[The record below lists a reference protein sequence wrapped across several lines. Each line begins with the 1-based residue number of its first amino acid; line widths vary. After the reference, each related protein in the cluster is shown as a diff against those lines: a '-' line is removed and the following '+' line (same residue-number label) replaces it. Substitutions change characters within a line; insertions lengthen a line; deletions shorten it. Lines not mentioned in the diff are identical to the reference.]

1 VPADPLEA
9 PFFMT
14 WSRPISVWLAPA
26 LLVALG
32 VLAILTDA
40 WGVQSALSNRLF
52 DSFQR
57 HAPRIPVGSPVR
69 VLELPALDEDNLVR
83 VTRALTLS
91 GARLVVFTAPVAN
104 APSPQSLA
112 ARLPPGSDAARAA
125 LATLP
130 EPGHELAAELRKIK
144 GVVPV
149 MLGAPGREPHI
160 RTRFVYRGAG
170 DPFGQVPRF
179 YGAAAPGA
187 LLEDN
192 AAGTAAPNLIT
203 DADGV
208 VRRLPLAS
216 HLGDG
221 PKAGLVPGLAA
232 EAWRVARGRPDIT
245 VISDERNPLSFLKG
259 VGIAALES
267 DSPIPA
273 DSDGTIR
280 LHYAADASARLL
292 DAANLEDT
300 AAKDAIVVVGAKGA
314 LMVTPFGPASIAGVT
329 AEGIENLLSGD
340 VLSRPGWMPFAEA
353 LLLAVLGA
361 AMTLLLRFGLGWTAA
376 FVFAAIAALGLGAW
390 YLYAGQSM
398 LADAATPGLALLLAF
413 AGGAM
418 AYLHDMRRAYAGL
431 RMAFSDSLPRATIE
445 KIARRPELLHI
456 EGESRIVTYLVCGV
470 RHQQGLADAFKGDAA
485 GFTNMMQ
492 RVLTP
497 LIDQALA
504 HGGTID
510 RLTADGFACFWNAP
524 LDDAD
529 HALHACEAANG
540 MAIMSSRVTES
551 LAVLHASKDAP
562 PLVEIGVGVATG
574 PVVAGAFGGAG
585 RLGYSVNGDVVVLAQ
600 RVQALSY
607 LYGPALIV
615 ADQAKRA
622 AERGFAF
629 LEVDTIA
636 GPDNAPVTLHAIM
649 GNPVARASPKFRALT
664 VFHDHIFQ
672 AIRKQQW
679 QMARELIAQCR
690 RLSGASQKM
699 YDLHLTRIAYYEKHP
714 PGENW
719 DGAFRTILE

>member
-1 VPADPLEA
+1 
-9 PFFMT
+9 MT

-40 WGVQSALSNRLF
+40 WGVQGALSNRLF

-57 HAPRIPVGSPVR
+57 HAPRTPSGAPVQ
-69 VLELPALDEDNLVR
+69 VLELPSLDEDSLVR
-83 VTRALTLS
+83 VTRALALT

-104 APSPQSLA
+104 ALSPQSLA
-112 ARLPPGSDAARAA
+112 ARLPPGNDAARAA

-130 EPGHELAAELRKIK
+130 EPGHELAAALQRIK
-144 GVVPV
+144 GIVPV
-149 MLGAPGREPHI
+149 VLGAPGREPHI
-160 RTRFVYRGAG
+160 RTRFVYRGAS

-179 YGAAAPGA
+179 YGAAAPAA

-192 AAGTAAPNLIT
+192 AAGTAAPNLIA

-208 VRRLPLAS
+208 VRRMPLALR
-216 HLGDG
+216 LGTG
-221 PKAGLVPGLAA
+221 PKGGLVPGLAA
-232 EAWRVARGRPDIT
+232 EAWRVARGKAEIV
-245 VISDERNPLSFLKG
+245 VISDERDPLSFFRG

-267 DSPIPA
+267 DSPIA
-273 DSDGTIR
+273 SGIASGSDGMIR
-280 LHYAADASARLL
+280 LRYAADASVRQLDPARLDGATL
-292 DAANLEDT
+292 
-300 AAKDAIVVVGAKGA
+300 KDAIVVVGAKGA
-314 LMVTPFGPASIAGVT
+314 LVATPFGPASIASVT
-329 AEGIENLLSGD
+329 ADAIENLISGD
-340 VLSRPGWMPFAEA
+340 VLSRPSWMRLAEA
-353 LLLAVLGA
+353 LVLALLGTG
-361 AMTLLLRFGLGWTAA
+361 MILLLRFGLGWTAA
-376 FVFAAIAALGLGAW
+376 FVFAALAGLGLGSW
-390 YLYAGQSM
+390 HLYASQSV
-398 LADAATPGLALLLAF
+398 LADAMTPGLALLLAF
-413 AGGAM
+413 ASGAA
-418 AYLHDMRRAYAGL
+418 AYLFDMQKAHAGL

-456 EGESRIVTYLVCGV
+456 EGETRIVTYLVCGV
-470 RHQQGLADAFKGDAA
+470 RHQQGLADAFKGNAA
-485 GFTNMMQ
+485 GFTSMMQ

-510 RLTADGFACFWNAP
+510 RLTADGFAAFWNAP
-524 LDDAD
+524 LDDPD

-551 LAVLHASKDAP
+551 LAALHADAP

-585 RLGYSVNGDVVVLAQ
+585 RLGYSVNGDAVVLAQ
-600 RVQALSY
+600 RIQALSY

-615 ADQAKRA
+615 ADDAKRA

-636 GPDNAPVTLHAIM
+636 GSDNRPVTLHAIM

-699 YDLHLTRIAYYEKHP
+699 YDLHLARIAWYEKHP

>member
-1 VPADPLEA
+1 
-9 PFFMT
+9 MT

-40 WGVQSALSNRLF
+40 WGVESALAGRLF

-57 HAPRIPVGSPVR
+57 HAPRIQAGPLVR
-69 VLELPALDEDNLVR
+69 VVDLPSLDEDSLVR
-83 VTRALTLS
+83 TTRALALA
-91 GARLVVFTAPVAN
+91 GARLVVFTAPVAS

-112 ARLPPGSDAARAA
+112 ARLPPGSDVARAA

-130 EPGHELAAELRKIK
+130 EPGHELAAELQKIK

-149 MLGAPGREPHI
+149 VLGTAGREPHI
-160 RTRFVYRGAG
+160 RTRFVYRGAS
-170 DPFGQVPRF
+170 DPFGLVPGF
-179 YGAAAPGA
+179 ANATSPPA

-192 AAGTAAPNLIT
+192 AAGTAAANLIT

-208 VRRLPLAS
+208 VRRIPMALR
-216 HLGDG
+216 LGG
-221 PKAGLVPGLAA
+221 GVVPGLAA
-232 EAWRVARGRPDIT
+232 EAWRLARGRPDLI
-245 VISDERNPLSFLKG
+245 VLSDERNPMSFLRG
-259 VGIAALES
+259 VGIAAL
-267 DSPIPA
+267 DADRPIA
-273 DSDGTIR
+273 TDSDGTIR

-292 DAANLEDT
+292 DADRLDDAPL
-300 AAKDAIVVVGAKGA
+300 KDAIVVVGAKGA
-314 LMVTPFGPASIAGVT
+314 LVETPFGPASISSVT
-329 AEGIENLLSGD
+329 AEGIENLLSGQ
-340 VLSRPGWMPFAEA
+340 VLSRPDGMRFAEA
-353 LLLAVLGA
+353 LVLALLGGA
-361 AMTLLLRFGLGWTAA
+361 MILLLRFGLGWTAV
-376 FVFAAIAALGLGAW
+376 FVFAAIAGLGLGAW
-390 YLYAGQSM
+390 YLYIGQS
-398 LADAATPGLALLLAF
+398 LQADAATPALGLLLAF
-413 AGGAM
+413 AGGAA
-418 AYLHDMRRAYAGL
+418 AYLHDVNRAYAGL
-431 RMAFSDSLPRATIE
+431 RLAFADSLPRATIE

-456 EGESRIVTYLVCGV
+456 EGETRTVTYLVCGV
-470 RHQQGLADAFKGDAA
+470 RHQQGLADAYKGNAA
-485 GFTNMMQ
+485 GFTTMMQ

-510 RLTADGFACFWNAP
+510 RLTADGFAAFWNAP

-540 MAIMSSRVTES
+540 MAIMSSRVTDS
-551 LAVLHASKDAP
+551 LAALHAGGDAP

-585 RLGYSVNGDVVVLAQ
+585 RLGYSVNGDAVVLAQ
-600 RVQALSY
+600 RIQALSY
-607 LYGPALIV
+607 RYGPALII
-615 ADQAKRA
+615 ADDTKRA

-636 GPDNAPVTLHAIM
+636 GPDNRPVTLHAIM

-690 RLSGASQKM
+690 RLSGASQKI

>member
-1 VPADPLEA
+1 
-9 PFFMT
+9 MT

-40 WGVQSALSNRLF
+40 WGVQGALSNRLF

-57 HAPRIPVGSPVR
+57 HAARIQIGAPVQ
-69 VLELPALDEDNLVR
+69 VLELPALDEDSLVR
-83 VTRALTLS
+83 VTRALTLA
-91 GARLVVFTAPVAN
+91 GAKLVVFTAPVAN

-160 RTRFVYRGAG
+160 RTRFVYRGAS
-170 DPFGQVPRF
+170 DPFGQVPRL
-179 YGAAAPGA
+179 YGTAAPGA

-192 AAGTAAPNLIT
+192 AAGTAAPNLIA
-203 DADGV
+203 DEDGV
-208 VRRLPLAS
+208 VRRLPLALRS
-216 HLGDG
+216 GN
-221 PKAGLVPGLAA
+221 GLVPGLAA
-232 EAWRVARGRPDIT
+232 EAWRVARGKPDIT
-245 VISDERNPLSFLKG
+245 VLSDERNPLSFLKG

-267 DSPIPA
+267 QSPIAA

-280 LHYAADASARLL
+280 LHYAADASVRQL
-292 DAANLEDT
+292 DADNLDD
-300 AAKDAIVVVGAKGA
+300 AAVKDAIVVVGAKGA
-314 LMVTPFGPASIAGVT
+314 LVTTPFGPASIAGVT

-340 VLSRPGWMPFAEA
+340 VLSRPGWMRLAEA
-353 LLLAVLGA
+353 LALALLGT
-361 AMTLLLRFGLGWTAA
+361 AMILLLRFGLGWTAA
-376 FVFAAIAALGLGAW
+376 FVFAAIAGLGLGSW
-390 YLYAGQSM
+390 YLYAGSSV
-398 LADAATPGLALLLAF
+398 LADAATPGLMLLLAF
-413 AGGAM
+413 AGGTI
-418 AYLHDMRRAYAGL
+418 AYLRDMRRAYAGL

-445 KIARRPELLHI
+445 KIARRPDLLHI

-470 RHQQGLADAFKGDAA
+470 RHQQGLADAYRGDAA
-485 GFTNMMQ
+485 GFTTMMQ

-510 RLTADGFACFWNAP
+510 RLTADGFAAFWNAP

-540 MAIMSSRVTES
+540 MAIMSSRVTDS
-551 LAVLHASKDAP
+551 LAALHAGADAP
-562 PLVEIGVGVATG
+562 PLVEIGVGVAMG

-585 RLGYSVNGDVVVLAQ
+585 RLGYSVNGDAVVLAQ

-607 LYGPALIV
+607 LYGPALII
-615 ADQAKRA
+615 ADDAKRA

-719 DGAFRTILE
+719 DGAFRAILE

>member
-1 VPADPLEA
+1 
-9 PFFMT
+9 MT

-40 WGVQSALSNRLF
+40 WGVQGALSTRLF

-57 HAPRIPVGSPVR
+57 HAPRIPAGAPVQ
-69 VLELPALDEDNLVR
+69 VLELPSLDEDSLVR
-83 VTRALTLS
+83 VTRALALA
-91 GARLVVFTAPVAN
+91 GARLVVFTAPVAS
-104 APSPQSLA
+104 ALSPQSLA

-130 EPGHELAAELRKIK
+130 EPGHELAAALQRIK
-144 GVVPV
+144 GIVPV

-160 RTRFVYRGAG
+160 RTRFVYRGAS

-179 YGAAAPGA
+179 FSAAAPAA

-192 AAGTAAPNLIT
+192 AAGTAAPNLIP
-203 DADGV
+203 DADGM
-208 VRRLPLAS
+208 VRRLPLALR
-216 HLGDG
+216 LGS
-221 PKAGLVPGLAA
+221 GLVPGLAA
-232 EAWRVARGRPDIT
+232 EAWRVARGKAEI
-245 VISDERNPLSFLKG
+245 VVLSDERDPLSFFRG

-267 DSPIPA
+267 DSPIA
-273 DSDGTIR
+273 SDSDGTIR
-280 LHYAADASARLL
+280 LRYAADASVRQLDPARLD
-292 DAANLEDT
+292 DAAL
-300 AAKDAIVVVGAKGA
+300 KDAIIVVGAKGA
-314 LMVTPFGPASIAGVT
+314 LVATPFGPASIANVT
-329 AEGIENLLSGD
+329 ADGIENLLSGD
-340 VLSRPGWMPFAEA
+340 VLSRPGWMRLGEA
-353 LLLAVLGA
+353 LTLALLGTG
-361 AMTLLLRFGLGWTAA
+361 MTLLLRFGLGWTAA
-376 FVFAAIAALGLGAW
+376 FVFFACAGLGLGSW
-390 YLYAGQSM
+390 YLYAGHSL
-398 LADAATPGLALLLAF
+398 LADAATPALMLLLAF
-413 AGGAM
+413 AGGAG
-418 AYLHDMRRAYAGL
+418 AYLVDLQRAYAGL
-431 RMAFSDSLPRATIE
+431 RTAFSDSLPRATIE

-456 EGESRIVTYLVCGV
+456 EGETRTVTYLVCGV
-470 RHQQGLADAFKGDAA
+470 RHQQGLADTYRGNAA
-485 GFTNMMQ
+485 GFTSMMQ

-524 LDDAD
+524 LDDAN

-551 LAVLHASKDAP
+551 LAELHAGDDAP

-574 PVVAGAFGGAG
+574 EVVAGAFGGAG
-585 RLGYSVNGDVVVLAQ
+585 RLGYSVNGDAVVLAQ
-600 RVQALSY
+600 RIQAMSY
-607 LYGPALIV
+607 LYGPALII
-615 ADQAKRA
+615 ADNAKRA

-629 LEVDTIA
+629 LEVDTIV
-636 GPDNAPVTLHAIM
+636 GPDNRPVTLHAIM

-699 YDLHLTRIAYYEKHP
+699 YDLHLARIAWYEKHP